1 METSCCCSCSEPDT
15 ACSYS
20 MPQTD
25 SNITIANRID
35 HILAR
40 WGYKRSGHIVRPGLY
55 RLGNPDAD
63 SPVFASANYTI
74 SFDTLRLNLKGFD
87 AYILV
92 LDTKGINVWCAA
104 GKGTFGT
111 DELVKRIESTG
122 LSHIVSHR
130 NIIVPQLGAPG
141 ISAHM
146 VKQRSGFT
154 VEYGPVRAAD
164 LPEYMRTG
172 KATSEMRK
180 VSFPIQ
186 DRLVLIPIEL
196 VHVAIPTIIISIIL
210 WLLAGPAAGVAA
222 IAAVITGTV
231 LFPILLPYLPTQ
243 DFSMKGFILGGV
255 CAVPFSAMYAQSADL
270 PEWALAAGAIVPLLI
285 IPAVVAYL
293 GLNFTG
299 STPYTSRT
307 GVKKEIFRYVPIMA
321 VMTGIGSVIGIVLSI
336 FRLAGVI

>member
-1 METSCCCSCSEPDT
+1 METSCCCSCSEQKIS
-15 ACSYS
+15 CSCS
-20 MPQTD
+20 IFQTD
-25 SNITIANRID
+25 SHITTANRID
-35 HILAR
+35 HLLAR
-40 WGYKRSGHIVRPGLY
+40 WGYKRSGHTVRPGLY

-74 SFDTLRLNLKGFD
+74 SFDILRSNLKGFD

-111 DELVKRIESTG
+111 DELVKKIESTG

-130 NIIVPQLGAPG
+130 KIIVPQLGAPG
-141 ISAHM
+141 ISAHE
-146 VKQRSGFT
+146 VKRRSGFT

-164 LPEYMRTG
+164 IPEYMKTG
-172 KATSEMRK
+172 KATSEMRQ
-180 VSFPIQ
+180 VFFPIQ

-210 WLLAGPAAGVAA
+210 WFLAGPLAAFAA
-222 IAAVITGTV
+222 ITAVITGTV
-231 LFPILLPYLPTQ
+231 LFPIFLPYLPTH
-243 DFSMKGFILGGV
+243 DFSMKGFILGGLS
-255 CAVPFSAMYAQSADL
+255 AVPFSAMYAQSSDL

-307 GVKKEIFRYVPIMA
+307 GVKKEIFKYVPIMA
-321 VMTGIGSVIGIVLSI
+321 AMTGIGTIIGISLCI